1 MTTHDASSSD
11 RVLAD
16 RYRLGARRGT
26 GIDVAVFDALDLG
39 LGRSVL
45 VKIVHPDLCAEEG
58 FDARFRSMMQR
69 AASIDHPNVARVL
82 DWGAGE
88 WNGRSVQFV
97 VSEPLASGT
106 VRDLLDRGRQLS
118 PSQTV
123 MIGLDACRG
132 LDVVHRLGLVHGDLR
147 PATLGFGDDG
157 KLKLL
162 DLGLARVVTE
172 PLWADPSSINL
183 ERARYAAPEQATDGR
198 TEAKSDVYALC
209 LTLIETLTGQLPF
222 MGDSTVATL
231 ANRVDKLM
239 PVSADFGPL
248 AAVFER
254 AGRPHP
260 ADRST
265 AAELGRSLVSA
276 AEKLPRPA
284 PLEIASTGL
293 FAQAAPASSP
303 PTGQQVRTDASG
315 AIPRPA
321 TSDDTGTVGLAR
333 PLNTFDAPSGQVPV
347 IAPAPT
353 GISDLASL
361 DVPAGS
367 DGSQPTPTRLLP
379 TSNPARATDAP
390 VAGSSSAG
398 AARAS
403 SDAAS
408 SGAGEA
414 SVVTPPPPPQPDIS
428 APILREKRSRR
439 KLIAVLV
446 VAILAAGVG
455 GGLAWWFGREQPN
468 AVPEL
473 VGLDKDEALNRI
485 SEFGWE
491 TSIVEEF
498 DDTVGAGVV
507 IRTEP
512 AAGEKLDEGDAFTIV
527 SSLGPSP
534 RTLPDLTGS
543 TVEQATTTLQALQL
557 VIQVSEQ
564 VNDEVVPAGTIISW
578 SIPDAPGVGVGDN
591 VLPGTSVLVVVSA
604 GPAPRTVPD
613 LTNLSLVDA
622 TAQLTELGLVV
633 AQLPDEFSPTVPVG
647 VVARQ
652 DPPVGTSVARGS
664 TVSVAISKGPDL
676 VVVPPLAALTVQ
688 QASDALTA
696 AGLVLGQVKGDP
708 TGVAVLAEVGGQSIG
723 ADVSLPRGTAIDV
736 TFEVP
741 PPPTTLP
748 PETTVDPTATTAAP
762 A

>member
-1 MTTHDASSSD
+1 MGSQRPAASVRLPMTTHDASSSD

-16 RYRLGARRGT
+16 RYRLGSRRGT
-26 GIDVAVFDALDLG
+26 GIDIAVFDALDLG

-45 VKIVHPDLCAEEG
+45 VKIVHPDLCAADG
-58 FDARFRSMMQR
+58 FEVGFRSTMQR

-97 VSEPLASGT
+97 VSEPLSSGT
-106 VRDLLDRGRQLS
+106 LRDLLDRGRLLS

-172 PLWADPSSINL
+172 PLWADPSSINV
-183 ERARYAAPEQATDGR
+183 ERARYAAPEQATDGH

-222 MGDSTVATL
+222 VGDSTVATL
-231 ANRVDKLM
+231 ANRVDRLM

-260 ADRST
+260 SDRST
-265 AAELGRSLVSA
+265 AAELGRSLVAA

-284 PLEIASTGL
+284 PLEIVQTGL
-293 FAQAAPASSP
+293 FAPETAAASSSP
-303 PTGQQVRTDASG
+303 AGPVDPSG
-315 AIPRPA
+315 SIPRPA
-321 TSDDTGTVGLAR
+321 QRDDTGTIALER
-333 PLNTFDAPSGQVPV
+333 PANTFDAPSGQVPV
-347 IAPAPT
+347 IAPAPA
-353 GISDLASL
+353 GISDVAALHA
-361 DVPAGS
+361 PAAAGS
-367 DGSQPTPTRLLP
+367 EPTPTRVLP
-379 TSNPARATDAP
+379 STAPAAP
-390 VAGSSSAG
+390 ASPVG
-398 AARAS
+398 AASAVPG
-403 SDAAS
+403 AV
-408 SGAGEA
+408 SGA
-414 SVVTPPPPPQPDIS
+414 VPPPPPQPDIS

-439 KLIAVLV
+439 KLLAALLV
-446 VAILAAGVG
+446 VLLAAGIG
-455 GGLAWWFGREQPN
+455 GGLAWWFGREKPN
-468 AVPEL
+468 TVPEL

-491 TSIVEEF
+491 TSFVEEF
-498 DDTVGAGVV
+498 DDTVPVGVV
-507 IRTEP
+507 IRTDP
-512 AAGEKLDEGDAFTIV
+512 AAGEQLSEGDAFSIV
-527 SSLGPSP
+527 ASLGPSP

-543 TVEQATTTLQALQL
+543 TLEQATIALEALQL
-557 VIQVSEQ
+557 VLQVSEQ

-578 SIPDAPGVGVGDN
+578 SIPDAPGVGAGDT
-591 VLPGTSVLVVVSA
+591 VLPGTAVLVVVSA

-622 TAQLTELGLVV
+622 TTALTDLGLVV
-633 AQLPDEFSPTVPVG
+633 AQLPDEFSPTVPIG
-647 VVARQ
+647 AVARQ
-652 DPPVGTSVARGS
+652 DPPAGTSVARGG
-664 TVSVAISKGPDL
+664 TVSIALSKGPDL
-676 VVVPPLAALTVQ
+676 VLVPPLAALTVQ
-688 QASDALTA
+688 QVSDALTA
-696 AGLVLGQVKGDP
+696 AGLVLGEVKGDP

-748 PETTVDPTATTAAP
+748 PETTVDPTATTAPP